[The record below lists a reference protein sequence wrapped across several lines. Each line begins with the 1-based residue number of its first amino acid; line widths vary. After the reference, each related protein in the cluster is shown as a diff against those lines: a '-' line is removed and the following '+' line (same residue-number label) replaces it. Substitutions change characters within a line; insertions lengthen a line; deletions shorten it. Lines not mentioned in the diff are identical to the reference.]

1 MITVKKASG
10 KDLSNNLKS
19 IMLMLRFI
27 LGKMK
32 KIPGGA
38 IVGKCWKNKSSDYSN
53 TFTASR
59 VAWVAKEWDNTVEL
73 AFGVFFFLR

>member
-1 MITVKKASG
+1 MITAAD

-19 IMLMLRFI
+19 IMLALGFI

-32 KIPGGA
+32 KNHQVA
-38 IVGKCWKNKSSDYSN
+38 LFLKNVEKTYKSSDYST

-59 VAWVAKEWDNTVEL
+59 VAWVAKEWDNTEEL
-73 AFGVFFFLR
+73 AFDGFLR